1 MERTGDEIA
10 AIGKKIYE
18 GIREEMEANHWG
30 ELVVIDVHSGDYE
43 VGEYEGGKSDVK
55 LTKRLLERRPD
66 AYTWAELVGSDQPY
80 APVKFG
86 WRGTMAYLASQQGKA
101 ND

>member
-30 ELVVIDVHSGDYE
+30 ELVVIDIHSGDYE

-66 AYTWAELVGSDQPY
+66 AYTWAELVGSERY
-80 APVKFG
+80 ISARLG
-86 WRGTMAYLASQQGKA
+86 WRGTMEYLAA
-101 ND
+101 NEKTSRD

>member
-1 MERTGDEIA
+1 MEITGDEVA
-10 AIGKKIYE
+10 VIGQKIYE

-43 VGEYEGGKSDVK
+43 VGEFVSRHSDLK
-55 LTKRLLERRPD
+55 ITDRLLERHPE
-66 AYTWAELVGSDQPY
+66 AQTWAELVGYPAPY
-80 APVKFG
+80 YRKEG
-86 WRGTMAYLASQQGKA
+86 KRGTFPMVAERNGQAA